1 MGIWHA
7 FQKFFRPG
15 VNTSSQRSFALEGD
29 LLLSLE
35 RLAEYR
41 RSTPRKVA
49 ADLLARELQA
59 VEVERET
66 WEKWQAL
73 TEREQQVAAL
83 ICLQYRTNQ
92 IAARLQIAPETVRSH
107 VHNILNKM
115 KLPNRI
121 ALRQSLADW
130 DFSSWA

>member
-1 MGIWHA
+1 MSIWHT

-15 VNTSSQRSFALEGD
+15 VNPSSQRSFALDGD

-35 RLAEYR
+35 QLAQYR

-59 VEVERET
+59 VEVERVT

-83 ICLQYRTNQ
+83 VCLQYRTNQ
-92 IAARLQIAPETVRSH
+92 IAQRLQIAPETVRSH

-121 ALRQSLADW
+121 ALRQLLLDW

>member
-1 MGIWHA
+1 MGIWHT
-7 FQKFFRPG
+7 FQKLFRSG
-15 VNTSSQRSFALEGD
+15 VNTSSQRSFALDGD

-35 RLAEYR
+35 QLARHR
-41 RSTPRKVA
+41 RSTPREVA

-73 TEREQQVAAL
+73 SEREQQVAAL

-92 IAARLQIAPETVRSH
+92 IAQRLQIAPETVRSH

>member
-1 MGIWHA
+1 M
-7 FQKFFRPG
+7 
-15 VNTSSQRSFALEGD
+15 
-29 LLLSLE
+29 
-35 RLAEYR
+35 
-41 RSTPRKVA
+41 
-49 ADLLARELQA
+49 
-59 VEVERET
+59 ERET

>member
-1 MGIWHA
+1 MSIWHT

-15 VNTSSQRSFALEGD
+15 TTSSSRRSFALEGD

-35 RLAEYR
+35 QLARYR
-41 RSTPRKVA
+41 GTTPRKVA
-49 ADLLARELQA
+49 ADLLARELQS

-66 WEKWQAL
+66 WEKWHSL

-83 ICLQYRTNQ
+83 ICLQNRTQQ
-92 IAARLQIAPETVRSH
+92 IAAQLQIAPETVRSH
-107 VHNILNKM
+107 VHNILKKM
-115 KLPNRI
+115 DLPNRI
-121 ALRQSLADW
+121 ALRQLLADW

>member
-1 MGIWHA
+1 MGIWHT
-7 FQKFFRPG
+7 FQKLFRSG
-15 VNTSSQRSFALEGD
+15 VNTSSQRSFALDGD

-35 RLAEYR
+35 QLAQHR
-41 RSTPRKVA
+41 RSTPREVA

-66 WEKWQAL
+66 WEKWQVL

-83 ICLQYRTNQ
+83 ICSQYRTNQ
-92 IAARLQIAPETVRSH
+92 IAQRLQIAPETVRSH

>member
-1 MGIWHA
+1 MGIWHT
-7 FQKFFRPG
+7 FQKLFRPG
-15 VNTSSQRSFALEGD
+15 VNIPSQRSFALDGD

-35 RLAEYR
+35 QLARHR
-41 RSTPRKVA
+41 RSTPREVA

-73 TEREQQVAAL
+73 SEREQQVAAL

-92 IAARLQIAPETVRSH
+92 IAQRLQIAPETVRSH

>member
-1 MGIWHA
+1 MSIWHT
-7 FQKFFRPG
+7 FQKFFRPE
-15 VNTSSQRSFALEGD
+15 TTPASQRTFALDGD

-35 RLAEYR
+35 QLAQYR

-130 DFSSWA
+130 DFSSWV

>member
-1 MGIWHA
+1 MSIWHT

-15 VNTSSQRSFALEGD
+15 VNPSSQRSFALDGD

-35 RLAEYR
+35 QLAQYR

-59 VEVERET
+59 VEVERVT

-83 ICLQYRTNQ
+83 VCLQYRTNQ
-92 IAARLQIAPETVRSH
+92 IAQRLQIAPETVRSH

-121 ALRQSLADW
+121 ALRQMLVDW

>member
-1 MGIWHA
+1 MSIWHT

-15 VNTSSQRSFALEGD
+15 VNPSSQRSFALDGD

-35 RLAEYR
+35 QLAQYR

-59 VEVERET
+59 VEVERVT

-83 ICLQYRTNQ
+83 VCLQYRTNQ
-92 IAARLQIAPETVRSH
+92 IAQRLQIAPETVRSH

-121 ALRQSLADW
+121 ALRQLLVDW